1 MDTNSILLAV
11 QDKIPKDIQSRQ
23 MLQDRLDKLSDSQRN
38 ELVQKLP
45 LLKLKSPALVFWVGS
60 FLFGVFGVGRFYK
73 GKGVDIALGIAF
85 IIGVCV
91 VCAMLG
97 YGLFSESEVIPI
109 VSCVLVVIYTIAVYV
124 DSYFVY
130 RGIQSDNLLRLQ
142 EYLFFSKHNDKIR
155 TRNE

>member
-1 MDTNSILLAV
+1 MSANPQQIALLSMTLENKLNEQGRIYALKQCEEADEKTLLGISSIAFKNPLIGLL
-11 QDKIPKDIQSRQ
+11 
-23 MLQDRLDKLSDSQRN
+23 LQI
-38 ELVQKLP
+38 
-45 LLKLKSPALVFWVGS
+45 
-60 FLFGVFGVGRFYK
+60 FLGVFGVGRFYK

-85 IIGVCV
+85 IIGACM

-97 YGLFSESEVIPI
+97 YGLFSEDEVILI

-142 EYLFFSKHNDKIR
+142 EYLFFSKHNDK
-155 TRNE
+155 

>member
-60 FLFGVFGVGRFYK
+60 FLFGVFGVGRFMI
-73 GKGVDIALGIAF
+73 GDMLLGGIRLALTIVMYALTF
-85 IIGVCV
+85 IGVV
-91 VCAMLG
+91 DMVDKAP
-97 YGLFSESEVIPI
+97 YGEVSTLYIISLVLSLIVFIWWIVDLF
-109 VSCVLVVIYTIAVYV
+109 LTGKKL
-124 DSYFVY
+124 
-130 RGIQSDNLLRLQ
+130 RNNNL
-142 EYLFFSKHNDKIR
+142 NKIFQAIG
-155 TRNE
+155 

>member
-60 FLFGVFGVGRFYK
+60 FLFGALGVDRFYK
-73 GKGVDIALGIAF
+73 GDIGLGVVKLLTCWLTLGIWWF
-85 IIGVCV
+85 ID
-91 VCAMLG
+91 
-97 YGLFSESEVIPI
+97 LF
-109 VSCVLVVIYTIAVYV
+109 LVW
-124 DSYFVY
+124 
-130 RGIQSDNLLRLQ
+130 RGIKNDNVA
-142 EYLFFSKHNDKIR
+142 KIAQALAFAKKK
-155 TRNE
+155 